1 MKLAEALVLRADLQK
16 KLENLKKRLAN
27 SVLKLDD
34 IQVIEDPAILK
45 LEADETIAILYSL
58 IDRIYRTNQS
68 VILPSGQSMVTVL
81 AKRDELV
88 ERRKLLDYII
98 NKSLPDSGLYFNER
112 GKWQPA
118 IDISAYQK
126 QMDDIA
132 MQIRRLNLGI
142 QQTNWQVDLVA

>member
-126 QMDDIA
+126 QMNDIA

>member
-16 KLENLKKRLAN
+16 KLENQKKRLAN
-27 SVLKLDD
+27 SVRKLDD
-34 IQVIEDPAILK
+34 IQVIEDPAALK
-45 LEADETIAILYSL
+45 LEAEETITVLYSL
-58 IDRIYRTNQS
+58 IDRIYHINQS

-98 NKSLPDSGLYFNER
+98 NKSLPDNGLYFNER

-132 MQIRRLNLGI
+132 MQIRRLNLDI
-142 QQTNWQVDLVA
+142 QQTN

>member
-118 IDISAYQK
+118 IDISTYQK

>member
-27 SVLKLDD
+27 SVRKLDD
-34 IQVIEDPAILK
+34 IQVIEDPAALK
-45 LEADETIAILYSL
+45 LEADESITVLYSL
-58 IDRIYRTNQS
+58 IDLIYRTNQS
-68 VILPSGQSMVTVL
+68 VILPSRQSMVTVL

-98 NKSLPDSGLYFNER
+98 NKSLLDSGLYFNEH

-132 MQIRRLNLGI
+132 MQIRRLNLDI

>member
-27 SVLKLDD
+27 SVRKLDD
-34 IQVIEDPAILK
+34 IQVIEDPTALK
-45 LEADETIAILYSL
+45 LEAEETITVLYSL

-126 QMDDIA
+126 QMDDIS
-132 MQIRRLNLGI
+132 MQIRRLNLDI

>member
-68 VILPSGQSMVTVL
+68 VILPSGQSMVTFL

>member
-27 SVLKLDD
+27 SVRKLDD
-34 IQVIEDPAILK
+34 IQVIEDPAALK
-45 LEADETIAILYSL
+45 LEADESITVLYSL
-58 IDRIYRTNQS
+58 IDLIYRTNQS
-68 VILPSGQSMVTVL
+68 VILPSRQSMVTVL

-98 NKSLPDSGLYFNER
+98 NKSLLDSGLYFNER

-132 MQIRRLNLGI
+132 MQIRRLNLDI

>member
-16 KLENLKKRLAN
+16 KLENLKRRLAN
-27 SVLKLDD
+27 SVRKLDD
-34 IQVIEDPAILK
+34 IQVIEDPEVLK
-45 LEADETIAILYSL
+45 LEAEETITALYSL

-132 MQIRRLNLGI
+132 MQIRRLNLDI
-142 QQTNWQVDLVA
+142 QQTNWQVNLVA